1 MKFMTMVIM
10 PADKVAEVAAAS
22 DKAWAARPAESRPK
36 SAYVL
41 MTVPFEAPPHSIVT
55 VYITEEDN
63 IDAVAARVYPVMLAG
78 ATVNIIPVMEYTPGG
93 AVKTEKKLRG

>member
-36 SAYVL
+36 NAYVL
-41 MTVPFEAPPHSIVT
+41 SAVPFDVPPRSVVT
-55 VYITEEDN
+55 VYITDEDSME
-63 IDAVAARVYPVMLAG
+63 AVAARTYPVMLAG
-78 ATVNIIPVMEYTPGG
+78 ATVSVVPVMEYTPG
-93 AVKTEKKLRG
+93 AATKTEKKLRG

>member
-22 DKAWAARPAESRPK
+22 DKAWAAQPAERRPK

-41 MTVPFEAPPHSIVT
+41 MTVPFDAPPHSVVT
-55 VYITEEDN
+55 VYITEEDS

-78 ATVNIIPVMEYTPGG
+78 ATVNIIPVMEYAPGG